1 MNPILIPE
9 LDETALIVA
18 LEAEAQYDRT
28 WLPPEPWWDALLSSK
43 SDLAS
48 AIHRRLTRG
57 GKWDRS
63 ATVDVRKPGHGIR
76 PVSVMSPEVRIVYRA
91 IASALVQPENRPDRS
106 AKKYADF
113 VLEPVWGGNRNRTAP
128 FLNLLDTRYSHV
140 VITDIVA
147 YYQYIDHALLR
158 DELDLGGGHIGMID
172 ALVELL
178 ADIEG
183 RSFGLPQR
191 SAPSDWLSDRYAAR
205 IDRWMTRDGFDVWR
219 YNDDF
224 RVGCTSYAEALRAI
238 ESLSRAARELGLVLN
253 DQKTAAPTFATY
265 LNHNVNVEIHDASAQ
280 IDPSD
285 VEAAI
290 STDYAPEDDEQALA
304 EAVQTLEQLWDPETD
319 GQPMPNAR
327 WDLRNLSADQ
337 HRAVRRALNTLT
349 RQGHDHALPR
359 LLSILAYQP
368 AMTHRVVRYA
378 EALAR
383 HRPEDIGRFIE
394 LAIGRLS
401 LNEWQRAWLAFGA
414 RACSVELDEDRPL
427 ASWLQ
432 TQMGARPN
440 SIVAAEA
447 AVTLAESSRVTF
459 EVLERHL
466 RDVSPDFGPWYLH
479 AVAVLNRNGA
489 VNPQQ
494 LGALRH
500 SSAVAAA
507 ILS

>member
-1 MNPILIPE
+1 MNPIIIPE
-9 LDETALIVA
+9 LDETALIAA
-18 LEAEAQYDRT
+18 LEAEARYDRN
-28 WLPPEPWWDALLSSK
+28 WLPPEPWWNALLSNK
-43 SDLAS
+43 TDVAS
-48 AIHRRLTRG
+48 AIRRRLARG

-91 IASALVQPENRPDRS
+91 VASALVQPENRPDRS
-106 AKKYADF
+106 AKKYAEF
-113 VLEPVWGGNRNRTAP
+113 VLEPVWGGTRSSTSS
-128 FLNLLDTRYSHV
+128 FLNPLDTRYSHV

-158 DELDLGGGHIGMID
+158 DELDLVGGDIRLID

-183 RSFGLPQR
+183 RSFGIPQR
-191 SAPSDWLSDRYAAR
+191 SAPSDWLSDLYAAR

-238 ESLSRAARELGLVLN
+238 ESLSRAAREIGLVLN

-265 LNHNVNVEIHDASAQ
+265 LNHNVNVEIHDTSAQ

-304 EAVQTLEQLWDPETD
+304 EAVQTLDQLWDPETD
-319 GQPMPNAR
+319 GRPMPDER

-337 HRAVRRALNTLT
+337 HRVVRRALNTLT
-349 RQGHDHALPR
+349 RQEDGHALPR

-368 AMTHRVVRYA
+368 AMTHRVLRYA

-383 HRPEDIGRFIE
+383 HRSEDIGRFIE
-394 LAIGRLS
+394 LAIARLS
-401 LNEWQRAWLAFGA
+401 LNEWQRSWLAFGA
-414 RACSVELDEDRPL
+414 RACNVELEKDGPL

-432 TQMGARPN
+432 TQMSARPN

-447 AVTLAESSRVTF
+447 AVTLAKSDLVNF
-459 EVLERHL
+459 EVLESHIRN
-466 RDVSPDFGPWYLH
+466 VSPDFAPWYLH
-479 AVAVLNRNGA
+479 AVAVLNNSGI
-489 VNPQQ
+489 VTSQQ
-494 LGALRH
+494 LGALRR